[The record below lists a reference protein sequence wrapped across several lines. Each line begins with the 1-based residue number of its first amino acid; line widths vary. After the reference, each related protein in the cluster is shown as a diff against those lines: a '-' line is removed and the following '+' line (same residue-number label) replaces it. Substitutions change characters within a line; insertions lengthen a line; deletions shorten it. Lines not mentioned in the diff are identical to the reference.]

1 MEHLKPIK
9 YKPLSNDRP
18 LAEPNAKNS
27 PTITIHQNHRQ
38 YLQKPCTSATFTG
51 YELWPQPL
59 KPMQN
64 PLSASASRRELLSRS
79 PQRISITI
87 PWETHRRLT
96 ERSDEEGRSTSNL
109 ASYLLERGLA

>member
-1 MEHLKPIK
+1 
-9 YKPLSNDRP
+9 
-18 LAEPNAKNS
+18 
-27 PTITIHQNHRQ
+27 
-38 YLQKPCTSATFTG
+38 
-51 YELWPQPL
+51 
-59 KPMQN
+59 MQN